1 MNKFTWMVVWWLLH
15 WFSPGSHKGLGHLS
29 PSYCTMYIHQVE
41 VYLTGYKLISC
52 LLYALKALILT

>member
-29 PSYCTMYIHQVE
+29 PSYCMYIR
-41 VYLTGYKLISC
+41 LKSIC
-52 LLYALKALILT
+52 LLYALNALILT